1 MVFILSRRAFIGLS
15 PYLIKLCERH
25 TAPKE
30 QFHFETSFD
39 TSIAQ
44 LFQAMR
50 AQDCKW
56 LHMKMWEDFTRMF
69 AFSGIPL
76 GPAFLAELRNC
87 GAIMHPDID
96 SEE

>member
-1 MVFILSRRAFIGLS
+1 
-15 PYLIKLCERH
+15 
-25 TAPKE
+25 
-30 QFHFETSFD
+30 
-39 TSIAQ
+39 
-44 LFQAMR
+44 MR